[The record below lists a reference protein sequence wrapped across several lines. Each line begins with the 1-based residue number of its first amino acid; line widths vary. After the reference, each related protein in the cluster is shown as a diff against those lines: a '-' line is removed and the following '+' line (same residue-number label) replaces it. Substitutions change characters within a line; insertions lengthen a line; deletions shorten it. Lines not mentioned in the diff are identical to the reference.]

1 MFKNIKIYSLVALA
15 TLVLVGCGG
24 SSDSNA
30 NSSSST
36 PATIKKFSQGVENL
50 TDAEKLAYAVANQ
63 NKLPTGKSNKKR
75 SRDLQN
81 CTNGG
86 TMDMVFD
93 PQNLTQMSIVFDNCA
108 EDGEISNGTMKLD
121 GMSENGEPTKIT
133 FVTDFKVTGD
143 ENVFVKKGGT
153 MQRIKE
159 GIWEKMIINVEM
171 TVNGVTHGGE
181 NLIYKGKES
190 QDGSFIEFP
199 ISGKEKIGNS
209 AYFTVDTSYDASAT
223 PFKEDKD
230 GNLQKGGLFKYKDK
244 NNHKVELEVTD
255 TNVVTVRVD
264 SDGDGSFSSDEISA
278 VDLVN

>member
-1 MFKNIKIYSLVALA
+1 MYKNIKIYSLVALA

-24 SSDSNA
+24 SSDS
-30 NSSSST
+30 SST
-36 PATIKKFSQGVENL
+36 TQVTIKKFSQGVENL
-50 TDAEKLAYAVANQ
+50 TDAQKLAYAVANQ
-63 NKLPTGKSNKKR
+63 NKLPTGSSSKKS
-75 SRDLQN
+75 SRDLHPQS

-86 TMDMVFD
+86 SMNMEFD
-93 PQNLTQMSIVFDNCA
+93 LPDPTQMTIFFKDCV

-121 GMSENGEPTKIT
+121 GMSNEGEPSKIT
-133 FVTDFKVTGD
+133 FVTDFKVSGD

-159 GIWEKMIINVEM
+159 GAWEKMILNVEM

-181 NLIYKGKES
+181 NLIYKSKES
-190 QDGSFIEFP
+190 QDGSYISFP
-199 ISGKEKIGNS
+199 ISGKEKIGDS

-230 GNLQKGGLFKYKDK
+230 ENLQKGGLFKYKDK

-255 TNVVTVRVD
+255 TNIVTVRVD

>member
-24 SSDSNA
+24 SSDS
-30 NSSSST
+30 SST
-36 PATIKKFSQGVENL
+36 TSATIKKFSQGVENL

-63 NKLPTGKSNKKR
+63 DKLPTGSSNKKS
-75 SRDLQN
+75 SRALNSQS

-86 TMDMVFD
+86 TMDMEFD
-93 PQNLTQMSIVFDNCA
+93 PQNLTQMSIVFYNCV
-108 EDGEISNGTMKLD
+108 EDGDISNGTMKLD

-133 FVTDFKVTGD
+133 FVTDFEVTGD

-153 MQRIKE
+153 MQMLKE

-181 NLIYKGKES
+181 NLIYKGR
-190 QDGSFIEFP
+190 DLPNGSFIEFP
-199 ISGKEKIGNS
+199 ISGKEKIGDS

-223 PFKEDKD
+223 PFEEDKD
-230 GNLQKGGLFKYKDK
+230 GNLQKGGFFKYKDK

-264 SDGDGSFSSDEISA
+264 SDGDGSFSSDEMSA
-278 VDLVN
+278 IDLVN